1 MTGPTLFT
9 TEQLRVPGSVRDINN
24 LFHERGWTD
33 GLPIIPPTEDA
44 VEEMLRFTDRAADDV
59 CASCRHATP
68 GPPSSYWRSTA

>member
-59 CASCRHATP
+59 LWRRARPRGGCSASTI
-68 GPPSSYWRSTA
+68 